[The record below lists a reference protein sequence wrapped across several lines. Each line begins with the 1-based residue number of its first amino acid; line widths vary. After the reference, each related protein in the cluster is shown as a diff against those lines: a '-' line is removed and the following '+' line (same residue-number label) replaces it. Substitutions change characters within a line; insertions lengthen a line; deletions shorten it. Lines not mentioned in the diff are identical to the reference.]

1 MHCKYDVSIDYF
13 AVLGVHFD
21 APPKTVKLAYRKMAR
36 RYHPDVSKIFDAKN
50 KFQEMAFAYEVL
62 SKHREGYCSGFKLH
76 QKREKKYSSDF
87 DSAENSSKSASDTK
101 SAKSSTSKSNSES
114 NSKQSSNDYFKQ
126 ASKPIDGKDRTITY
140 PLTLRYA
147 IRLLKLG
154 HFYIPSLKVKMKFTR
169 LALTGKTFRLSGK
182 GYRGLF
188 GGKNGDYLV
197 RFEIKNENKHWH
209 LKGADIYGRINVS
222 EKQLVTGTEIKV
234 DVPTGSCQLL
244 IPDDYQ
250 ADQFL
255 YVEGM
260 GLPAEAANKAGHL
273 YTLLV
278 PV

>member
-21 APPKTVKLAYRKMAR
+21 ACPKTVKLAYRKMAR

-62 SKHREGYCSGFKLH
+62 SKHRDGYCSAFKLY
-76 QKREKKYSSDF
+76 QKRHKQHSSVVATAQKPYNSGSQSESEK
-87 DSAENSSKSASDTK
+87 NSHTQ
-101 SAKSSTSKSNSES
+101 SNSES
-114 NSKQSSNDYFKQ
+114 SHKQ
-126 ASKPIDGKDRTITY
+126 ASQRYGKASSKPIDGKDRIITY

-154 HFYIPSLKVKMKFTR
+154 HFYIPSLKVRMKFTR
-169 LALTGKTFRLSGK
+169 EALTGKTFRLAGK

-188 GGKNGDYLV
+188 GGKDGDYLV
-197 RFEIKNENKHWH
+197 RFEIKNDNKHWH
-209 LKGADIYGRINVS
+209 LKGADLYGRINVS
-222 EKQLVTGTEIKV
+222 EKQLVAGTQIKV
-234 DVPTGSCQLL
+234 NVPTGSCQLL
-244 IPDDYQ
+244 IPEDYQ
-250 ADQFL
+250 ANQFV

-273 YTLLV
+273 YTLLI
-278 PV
+278 PA